1 MDLDWRGSVG
11 AKSLTMMFARVR
23 IVTVSEGEITTLH
36 IGLKGAM
43 NALYLEDLAEKTR
56 RGLRARV
63 EAGRSGGGVS
73 YGYRVVRV
81 PEGEARGDREIAPEE
96 AAIVQWM
103 FRAFADG
110 VSAKMI
116 RTAPT
121 IEYIER
127 YLQALRA
134 VALEGAVNDHV

>member
-1 MDLDWRGSVG
+1 MASAFERVGRYLDLDWRGSVG

-23 IVTVSEGEITTLH
+23 IVTVSEGEITTVH

-56 RGLRARV
+56 RDLRGRV

-81 PEGEARGDREIAPEE
+81 PEGEARGDRENNATERSASNNLPLIRRICGPTHLS
-96 AAIVQWM
+96 QHP
-103 FRAFADG
+103 FASPNIG
-110 VSAKMI
+110 
-116 RTAPT
+116 PN
-121 IEYIER
+121 
-127 YLQALRA
+127 LL
-134 VALEGAVNDHV
+134 